1 MLMATVRLQGDKEKR
16 LGVYYEYNSSDVPL
30 GEGGMGKV
38 YKGWLCNESNNQRRE
53 VAIKFLYGDLP
64 PHVIARARR
73 EAAVQLRNDNLV
85 EMFGFVET
93 NGRDEIGQPIIRYHV
108 ISEYLHGVTLD
119 KLLEGD
125 VCDYIGNVIPFAQEL
140 YGKFLNNSYNFALTI
155 VRNLL
160 SGLMALHDAGYI
172 HRDIDPSNIMITSNG
187 KIKLIDFGIAKKVNG
202 NNTKESSYT
211 VEGQFIG
218 KPKYA
223 APELV
228 RGLVDSQNS
237 TTDLYAVGILLYQL
251 LVGKVPFDGEMAEV
265 LEMQLTKK
273 MPLYNVKQ
281 KQIKEVIEKATQK
294 KSSQR
299 FQSAAEFRVAVD
311 KLVPLQ
317 YPAKTTD
324 FKAIGIT
331 LGSVAVLVGL
341 IIGVIH
347 IFSNKEFYGSKPSEL
362 VTQNISTE
370 KEFRNQENNS
380 PKLTSSYNQA
390 VALLSNK
397 NTANKGLDMLKY
409 LADNKDYDSVFL
421 LSRLYFD
428 SPESVKIGV
437 FADSVVLFR
446 NNLGISAQ
454 NREAH
459 RLLKN
464 AVALNSEDYRSLFEL
479 GCDYK
484 SKKRGATFNTD
495 SAFIYLNKARK
506 LAIEAGDKEYEQAIA
521 YRMINLKPVKQ

>member
-1 MLMATVRLQGDKEKR
+1 MATVRLQGDKEKI
-16 LGVYYEYNSSDVPL
+16 LGIYYEYNPLDAPL

-53 VAIKFLYGDLP
+53 VAIKFLYSDLP

-73 EAAVQLRNDNLV
+73 EAAVQLRNDNLI
-85 EMFGFVET
+85 EMLGFVET
-93 NGRDEIGQPIIRYHV
+93 SGMDEIGQPVVRYHV

-119 KLLEGD
+119 KLLEGC
-125 VCDYIGNVIPFAQEL
+125 VCDNTGNVIPFAQEL
-140 YGKFLNNSYNFALTI
+140 HGKFLNDSYNFALTI

-187 KIKLIDFGIAKKVNG
+187 KIKLIDFGIAKKING

-228 RGLVDSQNS
+228 RGLVDSQNT

-251 LVGKVPFDGEMAEV
+251 LVGRVPYDGEMAEV

-273 MPLYNVKQ
+273 MPLHNIKQ
-281 KQIKEVIEKATQK
+281 KHIKEVIRIATQK
-294 KSSQR
+294 KRSQR

-311 KLVPLQ
+311 KLMPLQ
-317 YPAKTTD
+317 YPAKTIDLKTV
-324 FKAIGIT
+324 GIT
-331 LGSVAVLVGL
+331 LGSTAVFVGVV
-341 IIGVIH
+341 IGAIN
-347 IFSNKEFYGSKPSEL
+347 IFNDNKYSVDRPSEIATL
-362 VTQNISTE
+362 NTTE
-370 KEFRNQENNS
+370 KEDNNRENVMQVQ
-380 PKLTSSYNQA
+380 TQSYSRA
-390 VALLSNK
+390 VDLLSNK
-397 NTANKGLDMLKY
+397 NTADVGLSMLKD
-409 LADNKDYDSVFL
+409 LADKKDYKSAFL

-428 SPESVKIGV
+428 SAESVKIGA
-437 FADSVVLFR
+437 FADSVALFR
-446 NNLGISAQ
+446 INLGMPAQ

-464 AVALNSEDYRSLFEL
+464 AVALNSEDYKSLFEL

-484 SKKRGATFNTD
+484 SKKRGAIFNTD
-495 SAFIYLNKARK
+495 SAYIYLNKARQ
-506 LAIEAGDKEYEQAIA
+506 LAIKAGDKEYEQAISK
-521 YRMINLKPVKQ
+521 RMINLKPVKDE